1 MNTIKTKEIAETHCA
16 SAAAIYSYRHPILVL
31 TTPVLVVHISIGCD
45 NNVGH
50 HSKGYRL
57 SGHLLVWIAAH
68 CAMLA

>member
-1 MNTIKTKEIAETHCA
+1 MN
-16 SAAAIYSYRHPILVL
+16 SYRHPILVI
-31 TTPVLVVHISIGCD
+31 TTPVLVVHISIGRD

-68 CAMLA
+68 CVMLA